1 MNYESRKL
9 EYKRIF
15 VEDIKKTIIAFA
27 NTDGGEI
34 KIGIADDG
42 TITGVS
48 DPDETILRVQN
59 AIRDNIEPDVTQF
72 TECCA
77 ETTDNKTIVV
87 VRVERGTDRPYYLSS
102 KGLRPEGVFVRQ
114 GPSTVPASKSAI
126 REMIKISSGY
136 SFEESRSLNQ
146 SLTFESTAQA
156 FKEKGLDFGSA
167 QQRTLGLISADG
179 TYTNSAL
186 LLSDQCPHSI
196 KAAYFQGTDKM
207 IFRDRREFSGS
218 LLKQLEESLRYL
230 DLFNKTR
237 STFPGIYRVDQ
248 RDYHPLILREA
259 VLNALIHR
267 DYSRFSS
274 TLISIFDDRMEI
286 VNYGGLVE
294 GMTYADLLNRIS
306 LPRNRR
312 LANIFFR
319 LGLIEEYGTGIAR
332 IFDAYKN
339 FPQQPKISVAPVSFL
354 LTLPNMNEFEKDQGH
369 EMKNYANNE
378 RDREIMR
385 FSAERKSITRKD
397 VQERLNISESTA
409 GSDLKRLTD
418 LGELVRIGSG
428 KNVRYVPVSLAVR
441 P

>member
-1 MNYESRKL
+1 
-9 EYKRIF
+9 
-15 VEDIKKTIIAFA
+15 
-27 NTDGGEI
+27 
-34 KIGIADDG
+34 
-42 TITGVS
+42 
-48 DPDETILRVQN
+48 
-59 AIRDNIEPDVTQF
+59 
-72 TECCA
+72 
-77 ETTDNKTIVV
+77 
-87 VRVERGTDRPYYLSS
+87 
-102 KGLRPEGVFVRQ
+102 
-114 GPSTVPASKSAI
+114 
-126 REMIKISSGY
+126 MIKISSGY

-196 KAAYFQGTDKM
+196 KAAYFQGTDKT

-339 FPQQPKISVAPVSFL
+339 LPLQPKISVAPVSFL

-378 RDREIMR
+378 RDREIIR

-428 KNVRYVPVSLAVR
+428 KNVRYVPVSLAVQ

>member
-1 MNYESRKL
+1 MNSETRKL
-9 EYKRIF
+9 EHKRIY

-34 KIGIADDG
+34 KIGITDDG
-42 TITGVS
+42 TVIGVS
-48 DPDETILRVQN
+48 DPDDTILRVQN
-59 AIRDNIEPDVTQF
+59 TIRDNIEPDVTQF
-72 TECCA
+72 TDCCA
-77 ETTDNKTIVV
+77 ESDHDKTIVV
-87 VRVERGTDRPYYLSS
+87 VRVERGTDRPYYLAS

-126 REMIKISSGY
+126 REMIKISSRY
-136 SFEESRSLNQ
+136 SFEEARSLNQ
-146 SLTFESTAQA
+146 SLTFESTASA
-156 FKEKGLDFGSA
+156 FKAKGLDFEPA
-167 QQRTLGLISADG
+167 QQRTLGLISPDG
-179 TYTNSAL
+179 TCTNLAL

-196 KAAYFQGTDKM
+196 KAAYFQGKDKS

-218 LLKQLEESLRYL
+218 LFKQLEESLQYL
-230 DLFNKTR
+230 DLFNRTK

-259 VLNALIHR
+259 LLNALIHR
-267 DYSRFSS
+267 DYSQFSS

-339 FPQQPKISVAPVSFL
+339 HSQQPKISVAPVSFL
-354 LTLPNMNEFEKDQGH
+354 LTLPNMNAD
-369 EMKNYANNE
+369 EMNGETELRDRVNVE

-397 VQERLNISESTA
+397 VQNLLNISESTA
-409 GSDLKRLTD
+409 GSDLKRLTE
-418 LGELVRIGSG
+418 LGKLIRVGAG
-428 KNVRYVPVSLAVR
+428 KNVRYVPR
-441 P
+441 